1 MTGEIDSSNFPDHNN
16 PQGRSISNSPSPH
29 QIVWVDSEDVYKP
42 IPKSFS
48 EFTNERGMSFQEAQV
63 YIKKGALQN
72 LITHLESNLRVEQ
85 GGILF
90 GNAYQDPSSQTIYV
104 EIRAAVAAPATIGTS
119 AHLDFTPDSWT
130 GIMDYARV
138 EHPEENI
145 VGWYHSHPNI
155 GVFMSGTDMR
165 TQQAFFHHPWCLSI
179 VCDPVRRTI
188 GYFLGK
194 QAVSVKPVIF
204 GQNSSPVVNNDINWI
219 EDEPNRPERSER
231 RDITTTENENHDVRK
246 SRRFI
251 RFYRQYIKYLYI
263 LLVLVLT
270 IVIGLIFQQIL
281 SPSKNDLYLAEI
293 KSMPAPV
300 FAYLQKDQRLL
311 RYPIRNAG
319 NISEGNTSE
328 GNSIEFLLIL
338 PKKSEKVELIELEL
352 QQFNNTHNTSIS
364 DLIQASKDTLN
375 QEFSLEDESK
385 IRLDSPETKDGVIV
399 RLSSAKKINSPHKSQ
414 SNIRDKKINPP
425 NKSQS
430 KVSDKK
436 INPPNQSQNKVSDI
450 VFIPRRLVYK
460 DSNQKTQKVEIKDLL
475 VDGK

>member
-1 MTGEIDSSNFPDHNN
+1 MTGEIDSSNFPDSNN
-16 PQGRSISNSPSPH
+16 PQGRNISNSPPPD

-48 EFTNERGMSFQEAQV
+48 EFTEERGITFRQAQV
-63 YIKKGALQN
+63 YIKKSALQN
-72 LITHLESNLRVEQ
+72 LITHLESNLSVEQ

-104 EIRAAVAAPATIGTS
+104 EITAAVAAPATIGTS

-165 TQQAFFHHPWCLSI
+165 TQQAFFYHPWCLSI
-179 VCDPVRRTI
+179 VYDPVRRTI

-219 EDEPNRPERSER
+219 EDEPNRPERTER
-231 RDITTTENENHDVRK
+231 QDITTTENENYDVRRP
-246 SRRFI
+246 RRFI
-251 RFYRQYIKYLYI
+251 RFNRRYIKYLYI
-263 LLVLVLT
+263 LLVLLLT
-270 IVIGLIFQQIL
+270 IGIGLIFRPIL
-281 SPSKNDLYLAEI
+281 FPPKNDSYLAEI
-293 KSMPAPV
+293 KIMPAPV
-300 FAYLQKDQRLL
+300 FAYLQNDQDLL
-311 RYPIRNAG
+311 RYPIRDAG
-319 NISEGNTSE
+319 NISEGNKSE
-328 GNSIEFLLIL
+328 GNSIEFLLIS
-338 PKKSEKVELIELEL
+338 PRKYQKVELIELEL
-352 QQFNNTHNTSIS
+352 QQFHNTQNASIF
-364 DLIQASKDTLN
+364 DLIQAPQDTLS
-375 QEFSLEDESK
+375 QEGYLKDEPK
-385 IRLDSPETKDGVIV
+385 IRLDYPETKDGVIV
-399 RLSSAKKINSPHKSQ
+399 RLSSAKKVNSPNKSQ
-414 SNIRDKKINPP
+414 SNVSDKKINPP

-430 KVSDKK
+430 KVSD
-436 INPPNQSQNKVSDI
+436 I

-460 DSNQKTQKVEIKDLL
+460 DRNQKTQKVEIKDLL

>member
-42 IPKSFS
+42 IPKSFR
-48 EFTNERGMSFQEAQV
+48 EFTEERGITFQQAQV
-63 YIKKGALQN
+63 YIKEDALRN
-72 LITHLESNLRVEQ
+72 LTKHLKSNLRVEQ

-104 EIRAAVAAPATIGTS
+104 EITAAVAAPATIGTS

-165 TQQAFFHHPWCLSI
+165 TQQAFFYHPWCLSI
-179 VCDPVRRTI
+179 VCDPVRTTI
-188 GYFLGK
+188 DYFLGK

-204 GQNSSPVVNNDINWI
+204 GQNSSLVGNINIDWTN
-219 EDEPNRPERSER
+219 ESNQSGSRA
-231 RDITTTENENHDVRK
+231 ITTTENKNHYGRK
-246 SRRFI
+246 SRPSI
-251 RFYRQYIKYLYI
+251 RLSKRYIKYLSI
-263 LLVLVLT
+263 LLGLLVAIT
-270 IVIGLIFQQIL
+270 GFFIFQQIL
-281 SPSKNDLYLAEI
+281 SPSKKDLYLQAEI

-300 FAYLQKDQRLL
+300 FTYLQKQQYLL
-311 RYPIRNAG
+311 RYPIQDAG
-319 NISEGNTSE
+319 KISG
-328 GNSIEFLLIL
+328 GDIIKFLLIS
-338 PKKSEKVELIELEL
+338 PKKSAKVELVQLEL
-352 QQFNNTHNTSIS
+352 QQFNNTSNASIS
-364 DLIQASKDTLN
+364 DLIEDSQN
-375 QEFSLEDESK
+375 IPRQEDFLGEEQK
-385 IRLDSPETKDGVIV
+385 ILFDSPEIKDGVIV
-399 RLSSAKKINSPHKSQ
+399 PLSSAKKIN
-414 SNIRDKKINPP
+414 PP
-425 NKSQS
+425 NKPQTQ
-430 KVSDKK
+430 VS
-436 INPPNQSQNKVSDI
+436 NI

-475 VDGK
+475 LDGK